1 MSLPVP
7 NELVLD
13 DQVFDVDFS
22 PADEI
27 VAAATITGGVSV
39 YAYHPNENKLLHQ
52 FSHHTAP
59 CRSVLFSNDG
69 AGLFTASADCTIRAV
84 DLRQGKIVWDQQ
96 EAHDDPINCMT
107 RFADGSVIVSGDDE
121 GCVKM
126 WDPRQRAC
134 VWEVEENEDF
144 ISDMTLDEEKNV
156 LLVSSGD
163 GTLSVFDT
171 RKRKHVARS
180 EQLDDELLSINV
192 LKVSKQLP
200 SFPLYPRY
208 LP

>member
-69 AGLFTASADCTIRAV
+69 AGRSASILTPLRATGIY
-84 DLRQGKIVWDQQ
+84 LYTYI
-96 EAHDDPINCMT
+96 
-107 RFADGSVIVSGDDE
+107 
-121 GCVKM
+121 
-126 WDPRQRAC
+126 
-134 VWEVEENEDF
+134 
-144 ISDMTLDEEKNV
+144 V
-156 LLVSSGD
+156 LLYQDCGCY
-163 GTLSVFDT
+163 SVRVICQCT
-171 RKRKHVARS
+171 HSPLAYVPAAR
-180 EQLDDELLSINV
+180 
-192 LKVSKQLP
+192 
-200 SFPLYPRY
+200 
-208 LP
+208 